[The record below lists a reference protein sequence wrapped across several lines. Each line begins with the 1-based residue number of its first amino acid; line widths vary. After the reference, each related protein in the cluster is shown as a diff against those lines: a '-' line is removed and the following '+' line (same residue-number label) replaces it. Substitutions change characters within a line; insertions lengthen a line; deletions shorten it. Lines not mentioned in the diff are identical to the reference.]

1 MLPLPISAFG
11 WRTPPTWVAR
21 TSGPAGRAPH
31 QHGDPFRVSGHR
43 CDLPWMSPLGRMLGP
58 RRQLGTALRAACRPN
73 RSEPS
78 RVPAGVGSP
87 ILRIRSRPPKRGGR
101 LPHSPTGCQ
110 ARPWARPQGLGLGPV
125 AGPRPGPAARRQRA
139 RQPHQGGAAWR
150 FCLYTSAPSLRY
162 GGVEFPQCPYGTCGN
177 PTQHPATQGAVACGS
192 SCDSATN
199 SGHPGRCWQ
208 RSRPR
213 VVHGTHPCGVVPWR
227 PTPTKK

>member
-78 RVPAGVGSP
+78 RVPASVGSP
-87 ILRIRSRPPKRGGR
+87 ILRIRRRPPKRGGR

-110 ARPWARPQGLGLGPV
+110 ARPWGRAQGLGGP
-125 AGPRPGPAARRQRA
+125 ATGPGPAACGPTGPQAAGPTAPPGWGCLAILPIHKRPFATLRGRRVS
-139 RQPHQGGAAWR
+139 
-150 FCLYTSAPSLRY
+150 TVSLRDLWK
-162 GGVEFPQCPYGTCGN
+162 PYAAPCY
-177 PTQHPATQGAVACGS
+177 A
-192 SCDSATN
+192 
-199 SGHPGRCWQ
+199 GRRRLRLLLRLRYQQ
-208 RSRPR
+208 RPSWPLLAA
-213 VVHGTHPCGVVPWR
+213 
-227 PTPTKK
+227 

>member
-1 MLPLPISAFG
+1 MGRKASEVSAQYRLTSSVLPDWLSRERLERSNPRPGRHAGPALVPGTPQGIPLVLPLPISAFG

-110 ARPWARPQGLGLGPV
+110 ARPWALPQ
-125 AGPRPGPAARRQRA
+125 APGPLPAGSGPDSPTRVGLPGDSA
-139 RQPHQGGAAWR
+139 
-150 FCLYTSAPSLRY
+150 YTQAPLRY
-162 GGVEFPQCPYGTCGN
+162 
-177 PTQHPATQGAVACGS
+177 ATGA
-192 SCDSATN
+192 
-199 SGHPGRCWQ
+199 
-208 RSRPR
+208 
-213 VVHGTHPCGVVPWR
+213 
-227 PTPTKK
+227 